1 MERME
6 RLSHSLNPTYI
17 LADPLVVKNNMD
29 EEVTS
34 NREER
39 LKKAALTWA
48 CTLTPPTAFVTPN
61 PGGSLLFFS
70 SEIYV
75 WLVLN
80 IFFSS
85 FR

>member
-29 EEVTS
+29 EEVKS

-39 LKKAALTWA
+39 LKKAALAWA
-48 CTLTPPTAFVTPN
+48 CTLTPPTACATPN
-61 PGGSLLFFS
+61 LEGSLSCFFQ
-70 SEIYV
+70 
-75 WLVLN
+75 
-80 IFFSS
+80 
-85 FR
+85 